1 MYSVTDIEVFIASH
15 NRKEYISET
24 IDSFL
29 AQSIKGFDITVLDN
43 SDSDEVIK
51 FLRKY
56 EEQNIIVIPG
66 NLEEIDGMDNFLRA
80 KRLASKKWVILF
92 HDDDIIH
99 PQFIEHVLY
108 CVNNNDCNLIT
119 SLTLTTKDPSNK
131 KWRKLDMLPKRKVY
145 TKQEFVTEMFKGI
158 HVPFCSIV
166 YKTDGFKQM
175 NIDFDLYGKIA
186 DRPFVFD
193 CIRDGKVCHMNN
205 IYAQTRIHGN
215 RDTIDSS
222 SGPYR
227 EQWFELIK
235 KYKEIMGSSF
245 CKRSGRTF
253 INRATRTLLI
263 TMNDKYIIGAM
274 NNKEYIN
281 LAIQYDA
288 ISKKCYY
295 MGLPYYYL
303 YKIAKSI
310 LKHIFIWRSH

>member
-24 IDSFL
+24 IDSFI

-108 CVNNNDCNLIT
+108 CINNNDCNLIT
-119 SLTLTTKDPSNK
+119 SLTLTTSDPSNK
-131 KWRKLDMLPKRKVY
+131 KWEQLGSQPRIKVY
-145 TKQEFVTEMFKGI
+145 SKLEFVTEMFKGI

-175 NIDFDLYGKIA
+175 KIDFDLYGKIA
-186 DRPFVFD
+186 DRPFVYD
-193 CIRDGKVCHMNN
+193 CIRDGKVCLMNN
-205 IYAQTRIHGN
+205 IYAQTRIHEKSQTL
-215 RDTIDSS
+215 DLS
-222 SGPYR
+222 SGPFR
-227 EQWFELIK
+227 EQWFALIK
-235 KYKEIMGSSF
+235 KYKEIMGISF
-245 CKRSGRTF
+245 LKRSGRTF
-253 INRATRTLLI
+253 INRTTRTLLF
-263 TMNDKYIIGAM
+263 TMNDKYIIGALS
-274 NNKEYIN
+274 KKDYIK
-281 LAIQYDA
+281 LAIRYGVIDE
-288 ISKKCYY
+288 KCYY
-295 MGLPYYYL
+295 FGLPYYYL
-303 YKIAKSI
+303 YKLAKRILSI
-310 LKHIFIWRSH
+310 VYIWRSR